1 MPDCGGENRDEQRT
15 PVSYWLCG
23 AALLV
28 YVAACT
34 GHRDNV
40 WGADAWEHHRVIL
53 ALSQDFEHPQNP
65 TYAAEPPS
73 IRYSPYSVVLAAI
86 SRASGIDTWDVLSAA
101 GVVNVLGLLVALWF
115 FLAAYRE
122 QRIATYALLMMLG
135 LWLVAPG
142 YASSNALS
150 DMPWHGVN
158 PTAFALP
165 IILIVWAIA
174 RRISCGTLSPLWG
187 LAIGPLSSSVILTH
201 AIAGAFCAL
210 GLAILLLL
218 CPSEYRG
225 RLFIVLIASA
235 IFGAA
240 LCFLWPWYDFTKVL
254 VGKKLE
260 GTWFNLAI
268 AWRTLTVWY
277 LPSILF
283 ALFALPMRSR
293 PLVAFCLLGLVA
305 SYAMGWLSIP
315 LRSFSLQRGSLAGV
329 WFAQIAVA
337 AWAADSKLLDPR
349 TWNGR
354 IRNLL
359 SEDILTSCRPAV
371 DVCLMILLLWGFG
384 TQIWSIAREAHL
396 ARAYVAPLT
405 GREYKQLDLRRRYA
419 GLLAPMKLH
428 DVVLADNRTA
438 WPVPSFGGRIVS
450 SLHGE
455 FFIMDEAEREKDVQ
469 LFFAEGTDD
478 KQRAKIVRRYKARWI
493 MLNTEVLSEKTLQQL
508 LESSAVVG
516 RDETLILMDAEKW
529 MAARESKDPAAAN
542 RAAQTNSGYDALGI
556 AMRIAG

>member
-1 MPDCGGENRDEQRT
+1 
-15 PVSYWLCG
+15 
-23 AALLV
+23 
-28 YVAACT
+28 
-34 GHRDNV
+34 V

-53 ALSQDFEHPQNP
+53 ALSQDFDHPQNP

-73 IRYSPYSVVLAAI
+73 IRYSPYSVALAAI

-101 GVVNVLGLLVALWF
+101 AVVNVMGLLVATWF
-115 FLAAYRE
+115 FLGAFRE
-122 QRIATYALLMMLG
+122 QRIATYTLLMMLG

-150 DMPWHGVN
+150 DLPWHGVN
-158 PTAFALP
+158 PTAFSLP

-174 RRISCGTLSPLWG
+174 RRISCGTLSSAWG
-187 LAIGPLSSSVILTH
+187 LAIGPLSSAVVLTH

-210 GLAILLLL
+210 GLAILLVL
-218 CPSEYRG
+218 CPRDT
-225 RLFIVLIASA
+225 RLRYFVVLIVSA
-235 IFGAA
+235 LVGAA

-268 AWRTLTVWY
+268 AWRTLTLWY
-277 LPSILF
+277 LPS
-283 ALFALPMRSR
+283 ALFAIFALPLRRR
-293 PLVAFCLLGLVA
+293 PLVAFCLLGLAA

-329 WFAQIAVA
+329 LFAQIAVA
-337 AWAADSKLLDPR
+337 VWAADSRLLDPR

-354 IRNLL
+354 IRNML
-359 SEDILTSCRPAV
+359 SEDLHTSCRAAV
-371 DVCLMILLLWGFG
+371 DVCLMILLIWGFA
-384 TQIWSIAREAHL
+384 TQIWSIAREPHL

-405 GREYKQLDLRRRYA
+405 GRESKQLDLRHRYA
-419 GLLAPMKLH
+419 ELLAPMKLN

-455 FFIMDEAEREKDVQ
+455 FFIMDEAERDKDVK
-469 LFFAEGTDD
+469 LFFAQDTDD
-478 KQRAKIVRRYKARWI
+478 NERQDIVRRYRARWI
-493 MLNTEVLSEKTLQQL
+493 MLNEEVLSEKTLQQL

-516 RDETLILMDAEKW
+516 RDQTLILMDADKW
-529 MAARESKDPAAAN
+529 MAARESKD
-542 RAAQTNSGYDALGI
+542 AQK
-556 AMRIAG
+556 